1 MFVFWVFCQCFG
13 CQLFESASVAI
24 LQQFQTVVCALPVW
38 THLPPPLGQPA
49 SPALPLSPTV
59 AREGG
64 VGNDEPSAPTT
75 PGGNAHA
82 AGPTRHHRRADLP
95 PSSAVERDPT
105 VRGTVIIHF
114 QIAVLCPRPT
124 TVSKC
129 CLSPN
134 PSTSLKVL
142 ERSCLTKTTPT
153 VSKCCTCPKPLQL
166 SESATIVIPSK
177 TIPAVSKCFFC
188 PGPCQLFESA
198 IVAILQ

>member
-75 PGGNAHA
+75 PGGNAQLPTPLGLPA
-82 AGPTRHHRRADLP
+82 TTAGPTSLRVRRWRETLQLEVRLSYTFKLLFCAPDPQQFQSVVCP
-95 PSSAVERDPT
+95 PT
-105 VRGTVIIHF
+105 
-114 QIAVLCPRPT
+114 PRP
-124 TVSKC
+124 V
-129 CLSPN
+129 
-134 PSTSLKVL
+134 
-142 ERSCLTKTTPT
+142 
-153 VSKCCTCPKPLQL
+153 
-166 SESATIVIPSK
+166 
-177 TIPAVSKCFFC
+177 
-188 PGPCQLFESA
+188 
-198 IVAILQ
+198 